1 MILEQGLYCTTP
13 HHSQKMNELSQNL
26 KINWITYFRRKGLQ
40 NSLFNTRTVS
50 NMYLRYCYLKGIGD
64 SIKFLTR

>member
-26 KINWITYFRRKGLQ
+26 KINWIIYFRRKGLQ